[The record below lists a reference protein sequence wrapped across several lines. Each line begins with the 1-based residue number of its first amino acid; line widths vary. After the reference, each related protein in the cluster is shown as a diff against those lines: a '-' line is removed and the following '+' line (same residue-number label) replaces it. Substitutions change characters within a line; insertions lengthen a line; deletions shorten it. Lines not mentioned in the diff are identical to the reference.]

1 MGTGTDVIWI
11 AGVALALVGGW
22 MAGRLGR
29 SAATI
34 GSPGQAAPFGG
45 RLPWYGLALGCT
57 GAASWLLPGVLGTG
71 APWVWGALSYAV
83 GLSADRT
90 TSEPGP
96 TGRAH
101 GEHAP
106 YRRDVPRG

>member
-1 MGTGTDVIWI
+1 MVIWI
-11 AGVALALVGGW
+11 AGVVLALVGGW
-22 MAGRLGR
+22 VAGWLGR
-29 SAATI
+29 STATI
-34 GSPGQAAPFGG
+34 GSVGQPAPLGG
-45 RLPWYGLALGCT
+45 RLPWHLFALGCT
-57 GAASWLLPGVLGTG
+57 GVASWLLPGVVGTV
-71 APWVWGALSYAV
+71 APWVWGALCYAV

-106 YRRDVPRG
+106 YRRDNAP